1 MRPPASYN
9 MHKSRYLHMPSYFGT
24 SSYFHM
30 SRYSH
35 SIFFAVGVVL
45 GIVLTL
51 IVSASTSC
59 QTISSLYNNHH
70 DFISFGPLTTGFTA
84 ATAQN
89 VTWDPRGVIHKGHA
103 NLGRF
108 GVGSNS
114 QVGQDETVMRILDN
128 KRDGYFVDCAANDAV
143 VHSNTLAL
151 ETRLGWTGLCIE
163 PNPYYHNQFRDRRC
177 TLVEAVAGGKDGEVV
192 KFRLDKWGLGGIIG
206 FDNTE
211 DTGSVE
217 VLAVSLETIFDRLGV
232 PSVIDYFS
240 LDIEGAELHVM
251 EKFPFHRYKFHVI
264 TVERPRHLRILLEQ
278 HDYVY
283 VMDHGSFGDE
293 LYVHRSIPNFKKV
306 MRKFG
311 TKHKALSETLS
322 VTSVSQNFWPW

>member
-1 MRPPASYN
+1 M
-9 MHKSRYLHMPSYFGT
+9 T
-24 SSYFHM
+24 
-30 SRYSH
+30 
-35 SIFFAVGVVL
+35 
-45 GIVLTL
+45 
-51 IVSASTSC
+51 
-59 QTISSLYNNHH
+59 
-70 DFISFGPLTTGFTA
+70 
-84 ATAQN
+84 
-89 VTWDPRGVIHKGHA
+89 
-103 NLGRF
+103 
-108 GVGSNS
+108 
-114 QVGQDETVMRILDN
+114 ILDN

-143 VHSNTLAL
+143 DISNTLAL

-163 PNPYYHNQFRDRRC
+163 PNPYYHVGFMDRRC
-177 TLVEAVAGGKDGEVV
+177 TLVEAVAGRKDGEVV
-192 KFRLDKWGLGGIIG
+192 KFQMKNWGLTGIVG

-251 EKFPFHRYKFHVI
+251 ENFPFHRYKFHVI
-264 TVERPRHLRILLEQ
+264 TVERPRHLRVLLEQ

-293 LYVHRSIPNFKKV
+293 LYVHRSIPNFEQV

-322 VTSVSQNFWPW
+322 ATSVSQNFWPW

>member
-1 MRPPASYN
+1 
-9 MHKSRYLHMPSYFGT
+9 MHKSRYLQMPSY
-24 SSYFHM
+24 SNYFHM
-30 SRYSH
+30 SRYPH

-59 QTISSLYNNHH
+59 QTITSLYNNHH
-70 DFISFGPLTTGFTA
+70 DFRSFGPLTTGFTA
-84 ATAQN
+84 AGAQN

-143 VHSNTLAL
+143 EISNTLAL

-163 PNPYYHNQFRDRRC
+163 PNPYYHKGFTDRRC
-177 TLVEAVAGGKDGEVV
+177 TLVEAVAGSKDGEVV
-192 KFRLDKWGLGGIIG
+192 KFQLENWGLAGIVG

-211 DTGSVE
+211 DKGSVE

-251 EKFPFHRYKFHVI
+251 ENFPFHRYKFHVI
-264 TVERPRHLRILLEQ
+264 TVERPRHLRVLLEQ

-293 LYVHRSIPNFKKV
+293 LYVHKSIPNFEQV

-311 TKHKALSETLS
+311 TKPKALSETLS
-322 VTSVSQNFWPW
+322 LTSPKQNFWPW

>member
-1 MRPPASYN
+1 M
-9 MHKSRYLHMPSYFGT
+9 T
-24 SSYFHM
+24 SYFHM
-30 SRYSH
+30 SRYSQG
-35 SIFFAVGVVL
+35 IFFAVGVVL
-45 GIVLTL
+45 GIVLTI

-59 QTISSLYNNHH
+59 QSISSLYNNHH
-70 DFISFGPLTTGFTA
+70 DFRSSGPLTTGFTA
-84 ATAQN
+84 AGAQN

-108 GVGSNS
+108 GVDSNS

-128 KRDGYFVDCAANDAV
+128 KREGYFVDCAANDAV

-163 PNPYYHNQFRDRRC
+163 PNPYYHGRFRDRRC

-192 KFRLDKWGLGGIIG
+192 KFMENWGLGGIVG

-217 VLAVSLETIFDRLGV
+217 VLAVSLETIFDKLNV

-251 EKFPFHRYKFHVI
+251 ENFPFHRYKFHVI
-264 TVERPRHLRILLEQ
+264 TVERPRHLRTLLEQ

-283 VMDHGSFGDE
+283 VMDHGSFGDK
-293 LYVHRSIPNFKKV
+293 LYVHKSIPNFEQV

-311 TKHKALSETLS
+311 TKPKALSETLS
-322 VTSVSQNFWPW
+322 ATSVSQNFWPW